1 MPFGAADE
9 SAVTVA
15 TPIEGRCLYLR
26 RAFALDSVP
35 DRPVLRVVSGRNCWI
50 YLNGQFLRRVN
61 IGPKDGDI
69 LVNYV
74 PLRPEEKRVF
84 TTGRNVLGVAVPD
97 AAGARLVDVELQAM
111 IER

>member
-9 SAVTVA
+9 RGVPISTVM
-15 TPIEGRCLYLR
+15 TGTCLYLR
-26 RAFALDSVP
+26 RPFTLDSVP
-35 DRPVLRVVSGRNCWI
+35 DKPVLRVVSGRNCWI

-74 PLRPEEKRVF
+74 PLRPEERQMF
-84 TTGRNVLGVAVPD
+84 GEGPNVLAVVVPD
-97 AAGARLVDVELQAM
+97 AAGARVVDVALQVM